1 MAEVAE
7 AAAEVATEAAMVTCI
22 LRFSIAIDRSEK
34 NYSFVSKT
42 PLLSYAIKKNSIA

>member
-1 MAEVAE
+1 MAEAAE

-22 LRFSIAIDRSEK
+22 LRFAIDRSEK
-34 NYSFVSKT
+34 NYRFVSKT